1 MSGQNWQAA
10 LRTMTAASTGAQ
22 NFNHGSLRYS
32 LMTVTVVRHAVVAE
46 SPGERVL
53 NAFDEVSR
61 STESVGTSLRLCI
74 FCCEEIRPGAS
85 VCPHCGGSL
94 VPLQTIADRQAAME
108 RRLAA
113 LEEAL
118 AARPADEGAKSIA
131 PVATHDD
138 PGPAEIRWPHM
149 ADNIFLGLTV
159 LVAAH
164 WLATTLPAGGHTWF
178 RLVALVVALPFGFR
192 FEQHSRTG
200 TSGQVIAALA
210 FGSIGTLAIGVL
222 DLILAG
228 HGGPLPTPEDVISS
242 VATIALSHFAG
253 SAWAQFRQ
261 PRRKATLG
269 AGPANPL
276 IHIQTAQIKSTADA
290 IKALYDA
297 AAPIAA
303 GAAALWAA
311 FGHAFF

>member
-1 MSGQNWQAA
+1 
-10 LRTMTAASTGAQ
+10 
-22 NFNHGSLRYS
+22 
-32 LMTVTVVRHAVVAE
+32 
-46 SPGERVL
+46 L
-53 NAFDEVSR
+53 NAFDEASR
-61 STESVGTSLRLCI
+61 AGIGPRPCI

-94 VPLQTIADRQAAME
+94 VPLQALADRQAAME
-108 RRLAA
+108 QRLVA

-118 AARPADEGAKSIA
+118 SARSADDNVKNIAAAAATSNGPRP
-131 PVATHDD
+131 T
-138 PGPAEIRWPHM
+138 EIKWPHM

-164 WLATTLPAGGHTWF
+164 WLATTLPTGGHTWF

-192 FEQHSRTG
+192 FERHSRTG

-222 DLILAG
+222 DLILVG
-228 HGGPLPTPEDVISS
+228 HGGPLPTPQDVISS

-253 SAWAQFRQ
+253 SAWAQFGQSRGQ
-261 PRRKATLG
+261 VAVGGATSPRL
-269 AGPANPL
+269 
-276 IHIQTAQIKSTADA
+276 HIQTAQIKSTADA

-297 AAPIAA
+297 AAPVAA

-311 FGHAFF
+311 FGRAFF

>member
-1 MSGQNWQAA
+1 MG
-10 LRTMTAASTGAQ
+10 
-22 NFNHGSLRYS
+22 
-32 LMTVTVVRHAVVAE
+32 
-46 SPGERVL
+46 P
-53 NAFDEVSR
+53 
-61 STESVGTSLRLCI
+61 RLCI
-74 FCCEEIRPGAS
+74 FCCEEIKPGAS

-94 VPLQTIADRQAAME
+94 VPLQTFADRQAAME
-108 RRLAA
+108 RRLTA

-118 AARPADEGAKSIA
+118 AARSADSVKSTDA
-131 PVATHDD
+131 AVAIRD
-138 PGPAEIRWPHM
+138 GSRPAEIKWPHM

-164 WLATTLPAGGHTWF
+164 WLATTLPAGGNTWF

-192 FEQHSRTG
+192 FERHSRTG

-222 DLILAG
+222 DLVLAR

-261 PRRKATLG
+261 PHGKVTISGDTTSPRIR
-269 AGPANPL
+269 
-276 IHIQTAQIKSTADA
+276 IQTAQIKGAADA
-290 IKALYDA
+290 MKALYDA

-303 GAAALWAA
+303 GAGALWAA

>member
-1 MSGQNWQAA
+1 
-10 LRTMTAASTGAQ
+10 
-22 NFNHGSLRYS
+22 
-32 LMTVTVVRHAVVAE
+32 
-46 SPGERVL
+46 L
-53 NAFDEVSR
+53 NAFDEASR
-61 STESVGTSLRLCI
+61 AGIGPRLCI

-94 VPLQTIADRQAAME
+94 VPLQSLADRQAAME
-108 RRLAA
+108 QRLAA
-113 LEEAL
+113 MEEAIS
-118 AARPADEGAKSIA
+118 ARSADDNVKNINA
-131 PVATHDD
+131 VATTSN
-138 PGPAEIRWPHM
+138 GPRPTEIKWPHM

-164 WLATTLPAGGHTWF
+164 WLATTLPTGGHAWF

-192 FEQHSRTG
+192 FERHSRTG

-228 HGGPLPTPEDVISS
+228 HGGPLPTPQDVISS

-261 PRRKATLG
+261 PRGEVSVGGDTTSPRV
-269 AGPANPL
+269 
-276 IHIQTAQIKSTADA
+276 HIQTAQIKSTADA
-290 IKALYDA
+290 IKALFDA
-297 AAPIAA
+297 AAPVAA
-303 GAAALWAA
+303 GAAAL
-311 FGHAFF
+311 